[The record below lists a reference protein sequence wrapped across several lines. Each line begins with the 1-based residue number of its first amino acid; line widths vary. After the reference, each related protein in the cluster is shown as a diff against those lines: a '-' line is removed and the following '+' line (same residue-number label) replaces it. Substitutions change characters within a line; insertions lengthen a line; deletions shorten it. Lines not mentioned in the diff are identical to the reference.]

1 MLSFRKI
8 QMSIK
13 SNLAGIIFAA
23 GILGGGWGGAN
34 FLENLQNENLYK
46 QTAKIQ
52 EYNSLVEKIDS
63 ASEDKNPGLDTELL
77 RLVEE
82 KSISESDPEVQA
94 YKDFG
99 SDKYL
104 GLLEFVLGLTFAL
117 GSVYCLI
124 KYDLNK

>member
-1 MLSFRKI
+1 MPLFRKI

-13 SNLAGIIFAA
+13 SNLAGIIFAV
-23 GILGGGWGGAN
+23 GVLGGGWGGAS

-46 QTAKIQ
+46 RTAKIQ
-52 EYNSLVEKIDS
+52 EYNSLIEKIDS
-63 ASEDKNPGLDTELL
+63 AKNDKNAGLDTELL

-82 KSISESDPEVQA
+82 KSILESDPCVQA

-104 GLLEFVLGLTFAL
+104 GLLEFISGLTFAL
-117 GSVYCLI
+117 GAVYCLI